1 VPEILGNRSKR
12 GAATAPFFF
21 LRSQRSGTAVTFE
34 LIGIVSQVSG
44 QKVWVVS
51 VYMRGAV
58 YLRVAS
64 DRRRTF

>member
-1 VPEILGNRSKR
+1 M
-12 GAATAPFFF
+12 APFFF